1 MGKTIFSARG
11 GFFFAVMALAILSLV
26 LMTVQV
32 WVKTFEQSDYRASQR
47 FKGEAM
53 RSILGSL
60 SDKTL
65 SDFANASAFYATYRL
80 VNYTSNQGLGLG
92 TVAGSDEAHNKGTG
106 NVENVAM
113 GLMAN
118 GSGPQ
123 SWGIPLEYSEEEK
136 NAYTLAGWQNK
147 TDAAANA
154 MGFDI
159 QFSDARNFRYYQ
171 VDAWTVGVS
180 FDLEMNI
187 TDLEGGM
194 RQNRTMH
201 AKSSFP
207 VLGFL
212 DPMITRDDMGH
223 RLVDRGS
230 ATEKQVFKSDL
241 YDVPEDVRPRLM
253 RDMSSPMDGSGPEGN
268 GWFFGPITELY
279 PGEITSSLDA
289 ATDAAQGTGAGVTLE
304 KIGQYV
310 LVSPFN
316 NSLPGVANSYG
327 AVIVTTEPVPVRTVD
342 SSGCNVT
349 RQTRCLNCMERTEA
363 GPGCPASGWVPV
375 PASLGSN
382 RVDVPVI
389 VATNWHTTDVTPVT
403 RAQPGGSV
411 TDYFVLID
419 NEKEGRD
426 EKMIG
431 YHRVW
436 DITYLRDMAIC
447 GFYVSG
453 RGPSFFQRML
463 SGAENIINPDF
474 GIESFVVGQWAGGAE
489 DKEGDHAADL
499 YSRLD
504 WEFYK
509 GLEGNDVSRI
519 KGMMG
524 CKSKGMCIV
533 SNLNATKI
541 GVGKFRLS
549 DDAAARY
556 GAEDISCKAT
566 PSSPCD

>member
-47 FKGEAM
+47 FKGEAV

-65 SDFANASAFYATYRL
+65 SDFANASAFYATYKL

-92 TVAGSDEAHNKGTG
+92 QAPGLAQANNSGTG
-106 NVENVAM
+106 NVESAAI
-113 GLMAN
+113 GLMMN

-136 NAYTLAGWQNK
+136 SAYTLEGWQNK

-159 QFSDARNFRYYQ
+159 RFSGARNFRYYQ
-171 VDAWTVGVS
+171 IDTWTVGVS

-187 TDLEGGM
+187 TDLEGSM
-194 RQNRTMH
+194 RQNKTMH

-207 VLGFL
+207 ILGFL
-212 DPMITRDDMGH
+212 DPMITRKDMEH
-223 RLVDRGS
+223 RFVDRGS
-230 ATEKQVFKSDL
+230 ATEKQIFKNDL
-241 YDVPEDVRPRLM
+241 YEVPGDVRPKLM
-253 RDMSSPMDGSGPEGN
+253 RDMVSPGDGTGPEGN

-279 PGEITSSLDA
+279 PSEISSSLDA

-304 KIGQYV
+304 KLNQYV
-310 LVSPFN
+310 LASPYN
-316 NSLPGVANSYG
+316 GSLPGVANSYG
-327 AVIVTTEPVPVRTVD
+327 AVIVTTEPVPVRTVEN
-342 SSGCNVT
+342 GCNVT
-349 RQTRCLNCMERTEA
+349 RQTKCLNCMKRTEA
-363 GPGCPASGWVPV
+363 GPGCPATGWEQFSP
-375 PASLGSN
+375 GNN

-403 RAQPGGSV
+403 RAQPGGSI
-411 TDYFVLID
+411 TDYYVLID
-419 NEKEGRD
+419 NEQGSRD
-426 EKMIG
+426 EKMTG

-436 DITYLRDMAIC
+436 DITRLRDMAIC
-447 GFYVSG
+447 GFYVSSS
-453 RGPSFFQRML
+453 GPSFFQRML
-463 SGAENIINPDF
+463 SGAENIKNPDL

-489 DKEGDHAADL
+489 DRGGNYAADL

-504 WEFYK
+504 WEFYQ
-509 GLEGNDVSRI
+509 GLGGNDVSRI

-524 CKSKGMCIV
+524 CKGRDMCVI

-556 GAEDISCKAT
+556 GAEAISCKAT
-566 PSSPCD
+566 PSAPCD